1 MAAASALARR
11 TLADSRIRTGAFALF
26 FALVAY
32 ANAVGYRHTYPTLED
47 RLDFARTFGANTTI
61 QLFYGAPHEIVTVG
75 GYTAWRFGGIA
86 SIVAEDAGRQELVLA
101 GAVCRRSAFLAVVA
115 ALAVGTVALW
125 LGAFLGLA
133 AARLSPGGSAYLAL
147 AVVSPVPAFAG
158 IGALAGQVA
167 PARRIAL
174 ELGGAALALAFL
186 LRVVADTSARL
197 GWLRWTTPLGWA
209 EELRAFGGPRP
220 LVLLLPIVSGTLLLA
235 VAGRIALRRDVGT
248 GLLRAKDEAEPRL
261 RLLGSPTALAL
272 RSERGSLAGWLAGIA
287 IFALIVGLLS
297 TTISSANLPAN
308 LREQLHKVGGATIT
322 TPAGALG
329 FYFLLFVLAIS
340 LFACSQVAA
349 ARHEEADQQL
359 ETVLAQPVGPRR
371 WLGGGLLLAA
381 AGAAALALTAAM
393 LGWVG
398 AASQD
403 AGVSLPRMLEAG
415 ANCLP
420 TALLFLALGALA
432 FALAPRASTGIAYGL
447 VSVAFVWELPS
458 SARPTGCST

>member
-1 MAAASALARR
+1 
-11 TLADSRIRTGAFALF
+11 
-26 FALVAY
+26 
-32 ANAVGYRHTYPTLED
+32 
-47 RLDFARTFGANTTI
+47 
-61 QLFYGAPHEIVTVG
+61 
-75 GYTAWRFGGIA
+75 
-86 SIVAEDAGRQELVLA
+86 
-101 GAVCRRSAFLAVVA
+101 
-115 ALAVGTVALW
+115 
-125 LGAFLGLA
+125 
-133 AARLSPGGSAYLAL
+133 
-147 AVVSPVPAFAG
+147 
-158 IGALAGQVA
+158 
-167 PARRIAL
+167 
-174 ELGGAALALAFL
+174 
-186 LRVVADTSARL
+186 
-197 GWLRWTTPLGWA
+197 
-209 EELRAFGGPRP
+209 
-220 LVLLLPIVSGTLLLA
+220 
-235 VAGRIALRRDVGT
+235 
-248 GLLRAKDEAEPRL
+248 
-261 RLLGSPTALAL
+261 
-272 RSERGSLAGWLAGIA
+272 
-287 IFALIVGLLS
+287 
-297 TTISSANLPAN
+297 
-308 LREQLHKVGGATIT
+308 VGGATIT

-447 VSVAFVWELPS
+447 VSVAFVWELFGAVLGAPDWLLDLTPFQHVALVPS
-458 SARPTGCST
+458 QPFRTGAAVAMLAIAAAAAVADLQLFDRRDLMGA